1 MTVTNPQVAG
11 HDFLK
16 GMYADGYFPDHSV
29 DKVRAILVR
38 LSERI
43 ERERPV
49 DLAALYEL
57 TCAATDEINEVQDDF
72 DDAGSEIESVARE
85 LIADEFGF
93 IGEAYGFADADIEE
107 LIATRDW

>member
-1 MTVTNPQVAG
+1 MTITNPQVAG
-11 HDFLK
+11 HYFLK
-16 GMYADGYFPDHSV
+16 GMYADVYFPDHCV
-29 DKVRAILVR
+29 DKVRATLVR

-49 DLAALYEL
+49 DLPALYEL
-57 TCAATDEINEVQDDF
+57 TRAATDEVNEVQDDF
-72 DDAGSEIESVARE
+72 DEAGSEIETVARE

-93 IGEAYGFADADIEE
+93 LAEAYGFADADIEE